1 MAEDRIAPTSIVESG
16 AKIGKNVKI
25 GHFCVIGKNV
35 VIGDGC
41 EIGDRVT
48 ITGSTTLGK
57 NNKIF
62 TGACVGVPPQDLKY
76 AGEDTQLI
84 VGDNN
89 IIREYTTL
97 NTGTIGGG
105 GITRIGDENLF
116 MAYVHIAHDCSVG
129 NGCIFANVATLG
141 GHVQVGNYV
150 NFGGL
155 SAAHQFVKVG
165 DGCMIGGLS
174 ALVQDLPPYSIAHGN
189 HARIAGLNKHRMRKL
204 FSREEIDSITAL
216 YRRIYSREAP
226 MKELVQREL
235 DSGTLSQTQISICNF
250 ILSAT
255 RGIPLGHKGNEQ

>member
-1 MAEDRIAPTSIVESG
+1 MATENIAPTSIIESG

-35 VIGDGC
+35 VIGDNC

-48 ITGSTTLGK
+48 IAGHTTLGE

-84 VGDNN
+84 VGNGN
-89 IIREYTTL
+89 IIREYTTF

-105 GITRIGDENLF
+105 GVTRIGDENLF
-116 MAYVHIAHDCSVG
+116 MAYVHIAHDCHVG

-141 GHVQVGNYV
+141 GHVHVGNYV

-155 SAAHQFVKVG
+155 SAVHQFVQVG

-189 HARIAGLNKHRMRKL
+189 HARVVGLNKHRMRKL
-204 FSREEIDSITAL
+204 FNREEIDSIASMYKRL
-216 YRRIYSREAP
+216 YSREAP
-226 MKELVQREL
+226 IKELVQREL
-235 DSGTLSQTQISICNF
+235 DSGHLSQTQQYICDF

-255 RGIPLGHKGNEQ
+255 RGIALGHKGNE